1 MLAIEI
7 DNQTLQPASRPQPEP
22 GPDEVLIK
30 VAAAGVN
37 RPDVMQRQGLYPAPP
52 GASDI
57 PGLEIAGS
65 ITATGDQVT
74 QFKPGDQVC
83 ALVSGGGYAEYCTA
97 PASLCLP
104 IPIGLSAIEAAGLP
118 ETFFTVWSNVFDR
131 AGLKPQETLLVHGG
145 GSGIGTT
152 AIQLAHAFGAHV
164 FTTVGSDEKCAFCLE
179 LGAKAAINYRSRDF
193 VEVIS
198 RLTDGKGVNVILDI
212 IGGDYFPRNLKCL
225 SADGRL
231 VQIALQNGV
240 KSEIN
245 LLPVMLKRLTIT
257 GSTLRIRDT
266 EFKTAIARQLKAK
279 VWPLLE
285 QGSIKP
291 VIHSTF
297 KLTEAG
303 LAHALMESSRHTG
316 KIILTV
322 D

>member
-22 GPDEVLIK
+22 RPDEVLIK

-104 IPIGLSAIEAAGLP
+104 VPSGLSAIEAAGLP

-164 FTTVGSDEKCAFCLE
+164 FTTAGSDEKCAFCLE

-212 IGGDYFPRNLKCL
+212 IGGDYFLRNLKCL

-266 EFKTAIARQLKAK
+266 EFKAAIARQLKAK

-303 LAHALMESSRHTG
+303 LAHALMESNRHTG

>member
-22 GPDEVLIK
+22 RPDEVLIK

-104 IPIGLSAIEAAGLP
+104 IPSGLSAIEAAGLP

-164 FTTVGSDEKCAFCLE
+164 FTTAGSDEKCAFCLE

-193 VEVIS
+193 VEIIS

-266 EFKTAIARQLKAK
+266 EFKAAIARQLKAK

-303 LAHALMESSRHTG
+303 LAHALMESNRHTG